1 MFDSKMLL
9 VILAIALVIFGT
21 KRLRSIGS
29 DLGAAVK
36 GFKQAMNDG
45 ESEEKVKQLKQDK
58 DADFDAG
65 AATREAEVKVPP
77 KTNARCRMLDVGFSE
92 ILLTSA
98 IALIVLAPERLPKV
112 ARQVGNWMGRARAM
126 ARQLSERLAREVNA
140 EELLKAQSKIKS
152 GTPVPAPPVATAVP
166 AEAAP

>member
-21 KRLRSIGS
+21 KRLRTIGT

-45 ESEEKVKQLKQDK
+45 ESEENVKQLKK

-65 AATREAEVKVPP
+65 STPSAA
-77 KTNARCRMLDVGFSE
+77 
-92 ILLTSA
+92 
-98 IALIVLAPERLPKV
+98 
-112 ARQVGNWMGRARAM
+112 Q
-126 ARQLSERLAREVNA
+126 ARES
-140 EELLKAQSKIKS
+140 EPKAQPKS
-152 GTPVPAPPVATAVP
+152 NV
-166 AEAAP
+166 

>member
-45 ESEEKVKQLKQDK
+45 ESEERVKQLKQD
-58 DADFDAG
+58 ADFEAG
-65 AATREAEVKVPP
+65 PATPAAAAHEAEAKVPP
-77 KTNARCRMLDVGFSE
+77 KPNV
-92 ILLTSA
+92 
-98 IALIVLAPERLPKV
+98 
-112 ARQVGNWMGRARAM
+112 
-126 ARQLSERLAREVNA
+126 
-140 EELLKAQSKIKS
+140 
-152 GTPVPAPPVATAVP
+152 
-166 AEAAP
+166 

>member
-36 GFKQAMNDG
+36 GFKNAMNDG

-58 DADFDAG
+58 DADFDA
-65 AATREAEVKVPP
+65 AAAPPREAEAKAPP
-77 KTNARCRMLDVGFSE
+77 KTNA
-92 ILLTSA
+92 
-98 IALIVLAPERLPKV
+98 
-112 ARQVGNWMGRARAM
+112 
-126 ARQLSERLAREVNA
+126 
-140 EELLKAQSKIKS
+140 
-152 GTPVPAPPVATAVP
+152 
-166 AEAAP
+166 

>member
-45 ESEEKVKQLKQDK
+45 ESGENVKQLKQD
-58 DADFDAG
+58 ADFETHVAPPG
-65 AATREAEVKVPP
+65 AAAPGVATPAPGVATPAAATRESETKAPP
-77 KTNARCRMLDVGFSE
+77 KTNA
-92 ILLTSA
+92 
-98 IALIVLAPERLPKV
+98 
-112 ARQVGNWMGRARAM
+112 
-126 ARQLSERLAREVNA
+126 
-140 EELLKAQSKIKS
+140 
-152 GTPVPAPPVATAVP
+152 
-166 AEAAP
+166 